1 MSRVEVLVAVRC
13 WIVRGENRLIGYD
26 LGFRLELGLRL
37 GFRVIVASLRL
48 CSYIARSVCI
58 GVNHPNPRAP
68 INPMGD
74 K

>member
-26 LGFRLELGLRL
+26 LGLRLEL

-48 CSYIARSVCI
+48 CSYIVRSVCI